1 MDAIAGG
8 KEEMSDPRTI
18 CEGLEHINSAFNP
31 LWVDL
36 LFLSGMLLETVG
48 VIGLLL
54 WVAWPV
60 E

>member
-1 MDAIAGG
+1 
-8 KEEMSDPRTI
+8 MSDPRTI